1 MSALREPS
9 RRKALTR
16 SFRCYVL
23 LLCVATAALLPA
35 GIADAIGS
43 PGIALLWILFIAAA
57 NFRSIPMLPGVGVTT
72 TVEPPVTVA
81 ASVLL
86 PLPLAVFVTLVGRF
100 NEREFRRGTTS
111 PWNIAFNRVQ
121 GALTAGAAAF
131 AASLV
136 AGPAPA
142 PVALAA
148 AKGLPQLVLCTVV
161 AAVVYNVVNAA
172 AVAVGL
178 VLIGRLDL
186 KQAARSSAAPFPRFA
201 LDFGLVTGL
210 GLLIVVLYKVKPW
223 SVLLLALPLWLGYNA
238 LRSARESAD
247 QAEQLTARVREL
259 ETLNALSRQLLT
271 ARRREQ
277 VEVIGREALRTA
289 LDSSV
294 VELSLEGKVS
304 DNLRVMKVTE
314 AAVIG
319 VPQDTSER
327 PMEVVDAAARLLG
340 MALQRLELESELS
353 DVQRAH
359 ATLASKII
367 EEATRER
374 SRIAL
379 AIHDE
384 VLPFLAAAE
393 IQADNVRSAISG
405 TDTARAAKLAAATRE
420 AVNGGVNRLREVL
433 DALTHQIVV
442 PGGLRQALMRAL
454 DQLRVEHGVQGRL
467 KASEPLPEL
476 PLAVEILVFEVVR
489 GCLGNIAKH
498 AHARNVV
505 VEVDVTDTLIMVQVR
520 DDGRGFDPASV
531 PAGHH
536 GLALMQQRVK
546 LARGRFTVR
555 SADSVGTRVEVE
567 VPL

>member
-1 MSALREPS
+1 MR
-9 RRKALTR
+9 
-16 SFRCYVL
+16 
-23 LLCVATAALLPA
+23 
-35 GIADAIGS
+35 DAIRS
-43 PGIALLWILFIAAA
+43 PDIALLWIVFIAVA
-57 NFRSIPMLPGVGVTT
+57 NFRNIPMLPGVDVTAT
-72 TVEPPVTVA
+72 LEPPVTVA
-81 ASVLL
+81 AAVLL
-86 PLPLAVFVTLVGRF
+86 PLPFAVFVTLVGKF

-121 GALTAGAAAF
+121 GALTAGSAAF

-136 AGPAPA
+136 AGSTSAPA
-142 PVALAA
+142 AVVGT
-148 AKGLPQLVLCTVV
+148 KSLPQLVLCTVV
-161 AAVVYNVVNAA
+161 AAVVYNVVNTA
-172 AVAVGL
+172 AVTVGL
-178 VLIGRLDL
+178 ALIGRLDL
-186 KQAARSSAAPFPRFA
+186 RKAAKSAAVPFPHFA

-223 SVLLLALPLWLGYNA
+223 SLLSLALPLWLGYNA

-247 QAEQLTARVREL
+247 HAEQLTARVREL

-277 VEVIGREALRTA
+277 VEVIGREALHTA

-294 VELSLEGKVS
+294 VELSLEGRVS
-304 DNLRVMKVTE
+304 DNLRVVKVTE

-405 TDTARAAKLAAATRE
+405 TDSARAAKLAAATRE

-505 VEVDVTDTLIMVQVR
+505 VEVDVNDTLITVQVR

-531 PAGHH
+531 PAGRH